1 MQQLM
6 HGLPIKQFLN
16 CLLVVSL
23 VSVHLLV
30 LNSDSPESLLT
41 IDDVIEI
48 WSVAQSRGERWVF

>member
-6 HGLPIKQFLN
+6 RGLPIKQFLN
-16 CLLVVSL
+16 FLLVVSL

-41 IDDVIEI
+41 MDDVIEI
-48 WSVAQSRGERWVF
+48 WSSAQSRDEVPT